1 MKTMKKPFSL
11 ALFVGVRKW
20 KKASRKDLDV
30 AKIVKMQKLLDVSI
44 MTAPKGGVCT
54 EVY

>member
-11 ALFVGVRKW
+11 ALFVGMRKR

-30 AKIVKMQKLLDVSI
+30 AEHHDG
-44 MTAPKGGVCT
+44 P
-54 EVY
+54 